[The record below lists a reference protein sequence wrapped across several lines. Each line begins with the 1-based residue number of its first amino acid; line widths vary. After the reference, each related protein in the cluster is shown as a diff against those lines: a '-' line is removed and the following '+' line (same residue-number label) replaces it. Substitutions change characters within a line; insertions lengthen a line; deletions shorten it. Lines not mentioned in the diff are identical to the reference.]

1 MRRYTPREMRSA
13 MLLAVLLTAIA
24 VVALL
29 DPSCQPRTDIPHTG
43 PSRSLAPR

>member
-1 MRRYTPREMRSA
+1 MKSYTPRELRNA
-13 MLLAVLLTAIA
+13 VLLAVVLTAVA

-29 DPSCQPRTDIPHTG
+29 DPSCQPRTDIPHSG